1 MKTISITFR
10 IKQNATIKSIQHATT
25 VFPHNEYA
33 AALVDGSRQHSI
45 IIIMMMMMMLFIIMV
60 GWRVEMATTATERAI
75 YVIFISH

>member
-1 MKTISITFR
+1 M
-10 IKQNATIKSIQHATT
+10 KQNATIKSIQHATT

-33 AALVDGSRQHSI
+33 SALVDGSRQHSII

-60 GWRVEMATTATERAI
+60 GWRVEMATAATERAI